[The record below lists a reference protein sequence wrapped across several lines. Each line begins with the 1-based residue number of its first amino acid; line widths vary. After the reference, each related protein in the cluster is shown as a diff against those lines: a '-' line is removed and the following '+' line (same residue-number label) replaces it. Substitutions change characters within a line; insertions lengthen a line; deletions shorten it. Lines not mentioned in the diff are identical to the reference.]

1 MMQFLLDDIIFDSPK
16 GWEDI
21 ETTIKRD
28 FQYNAVLANQDTEVD
43 FTGEAYDYLYTKLRT
58 DGFCTR
64 IKFEVRYSTD
74 GLTYATLLRGN
85 LFLSDIQFNERTCTA
100 TVKIEDN
107 SYYAMIN
114 NNKGIKTPLDSG
126 RSKNGV
132 NIQTPPVYQVDFQ
145 NIVALTIARA
155 NVNCYRVYDAFEYLI
170 KFMSDGR
177 LQFASDYLQ
186 TTAFTDP
193 LEGALSGFGWKGLCI
208 TTGINIRVGTTI
220 NDFSLSQFSFDDL
233 WKEINRRIPLVLI
246 VENPYSENPTI
257 RIEDINYQYTNATV
271 FTASDVY
278 EIISKVDT
286 KSIYAKVNVG
296 SKVVDNQGLF
306 PEQIHFFGF
315 GPEEYIVQGECNIDT
330 ALELGTDWAT
340 SSNVIAQSLNG
351 VQDYDTNLFLIET
364 EYFSPT
370 SGETWNF
377 NNLGMIGPPVYY
389 YFNTNLTNSYILSR
403 YRGGIPGDLSQY
415 TGVKGDGEFL
425 ANEPTAYPM
434 NIPFFTAMN
443 FTNVIFNNG
452 GYYNGV
458 DRFTAPIA
466 GVYTFNIKSTVTSAG
481 YTSALQN
488 LNFNIRAFIYDV
500 GGTVQSN
507 NIFGSN
513 KTQNQAN
520 PIRSY
525 NDTESLILNDGWY
538 VKFFW
543 FASASIPAI
552 TAQIEANSSIE
563 CLDNS
568 IGGGIFVTVDNTD
581 IPIYLYEMEYPM
593 CQDDFDIIMA
603 NTVGTVQFNMSGQ
616 PYRRGWISEL
626 TYNHTRGVA
635 TIKLISKNN
644 GN

>member
-1 MMQFLLDDIIFDSPK
+1 MIQFLLDNVVYESPK
-16 GWEDI
+16 EWDEI
-21 ETTIKRD
+21 ETSIKRD
-28 FQYNAVLANQDTEVD
+28 LQYNSVLANQDTSVE
-43 FTGEAYDYLYTKLRT
+43 FTGDAYDFLHSKLQT

-64 IKFEVRYSTD
+64 VKFEMRSSVD
-74 GLTYATLLRGN
+74 GLTYRNLLRGN
-85 LFLSDIQFNERTCTA
+85 LFLSDIEFNERTCTA

-107 SYYAMIN
+107 SFYAMIN
-114 NNKGIKTPLDSG
+114 NNKSISTALDSG

-132 NIQTPPVYQVDFQ
+132 TIQTPPIYQVDFQ
-145 NIVALTIARA
+145 NIATLAIAQA

-186 TTAFTDP
+186 TTSFTDP

-220 NDFSLSQFSFDDL
+220 NDFSQSLFSFDDL
-233 WKEINRRIPLVLI
+233 WNEVNRRIPLVLI

-257 RIEDINYQYTNATV
+257 RIENIDYQYTNATV

-278 EIISKVDT
+278 EVISKVDT

-296 SKVVDNQGLF
+296 SSVVDNQGLF

-340 SSNVIAQSLNG
+340 SSNVIAQCLNG
-351 VQDYDTNLFLIET
+351 AQDYDSNLFLIET
-364 EYFSPT
+364 EYFT
-370 SGETWNF
+370 STTGETWNF
-377 NNLGMIGPPVYY
+377 NNLGIIGPPVYY

-403 YRGGIPGDLSQY
+403 YRGGVPGNLVQF
-415 TGVKGDGEFL
+415 TGVKGDGEFQ
-425 ANEPTAYPM
+425 ATEPTAYAVGVLTVM
-434 NIPFFTAMN
+434 D

-452 GYYNGV
+452 GYFNGV
-458 DRFTAPIA
+458 DRFTAPIS
-466 GVYTFNIKSTVTSAG
+466 GVFTFNIGLTVTSTG
-481 YTSALQN
+481 YTTPTQGCSVG
-488 LNFNIRAFIYDV
+488 IYAFIYDA
-500 GGTVQSN
+500 GGTLQSN
-507 NIFGSN
+507 NQFGNLITMS
-513 KTQNQAN
+513 QASPNQ
-520 PIRSY
+520 SY
-525 NDTESLILNDGWY
+525 NHTESLILNDGWY
-538 VKFFW
+538 VIFNAQKT
-543 FASASIPAI
+543 ASIPGI
-552 TAQIEANSSIE
+552 TAQIEPNSSLE

-568 IGGGIFVTVDNTD
+568 IGGGIFVTVDNAD

-593 CQDDFDIIMA
+593 CQNDFDIIMA
-603 NTVGTVQFNMSGQ
+603 NTVGTVQFNMNGQ
-616 PYRRGWISEL
+616 PFRRGWISEL
-626 TYNHTRGVA
+626 TFNHNRGVA

>member
-1 MMQFLLDDIIFDSPK
+1 MMQFLLDDIVFDSPK

-43 FTGEAYDYLYTKLRT
+43 FTGEGYDYLYTKLRT

-64 IKFEVRYSTD
+64 IKFEVRISAD
-74 GLTYATLLRGN
+74 GITYRTLLRGN
-85 LFLSDIQFNERTCTA
+85 LFMSDIQFNERTCTA

-114 NNKGIKTPLDSG
+114 NNKSISTTLDSG

-132 NIQTPPVYQVDFQ
+132 VIATPPVYEVDFLD
-145 NIVALTIARA
+145 ILTLGVART
-155 NVNCYRVYDAFEYLI
+155 VNCYRVYDAFEYLI

-177 LQFASDYLQ
+177 LQFTSDYLQ
-186 TTAFTDP
+186 TTAFTDEM
-193 LEGALSGFGWKGLCI
+193 EGSLLGYGWKGLAL
-208 TTGINIRVGTTI
+208 TTGINIRNGNAT
-220 NDFSLSQFSFDDL
+220 NDYTQSQFSFDDL
-233 WKEINRRIPLVLI
+233 WNEVNRRIPLVLI
-246 VENPYSENPTI
+246 VENPYGEYPTI
-257 RIEDINYQYTNATV
+257 RIENRDYQYTNDNI
-271 FTASDVY
+271 FTATDVY
-278 EIISKVDT
+278 EVISKVDT
-286 KSIYAKVNVG
+286 KNIYAKVNVG
-296 SKVVDNQGLF
+296 SSVVTDQGLF

-340 SSNVIAQSLNG
+340 SSNVICQQLNG
-351 VQDYDTNLFLIET
+351 FQDYDSNLFLVET
-364 EYFSPT
+364 EYITAT
-370 SGETWNF
+370 SGITWNY
-377 NNLGMIGPPVYY
+377 NNLGLITPPVPY
-389 YFNTNLTNSYILSR
+389 YFNTNLANNYILSR
-403 YRGGIPGDLSQY
+403 YRGGIPGDLVKY
-415 TGVKGDGEFL
+415 TGPKGDGEFQ
-425 ANEPTAYPM
+425 ATEQTAYAM

-481 YTSALQN
+481 YTSALQS
-488 LNFNIRAFIYDV
+488 LTFTIRAFIYDAS
-500 GGTVQSN
+500 GTVQSN
-507 NIFGSN
+507 GIFGSN

-543 FASASIPAI
+543 FATASIPAI
-552 TAQIEANSSIE
+552 TAQVQAGSSLE
-563 CLDNS
+563 CVDNS
-568 IGGGIFVTVDNTD
+568 IGGGIFVTVDNAD
-581 IPIYLYEMEYPM
+581 IPLYLYEMEYPM
-593 CQDDFDIIMA
+593 CQHDFDIIMA
-603 NTVGTVQFNMSGQ
+603 NTVGTVQFNMNGQ

-626 TYNHTRGVA
+626 TYNHTRGMA

>member
-21 ETTIKRD
+21 ETSIKRD
-28 FQYNAVLANQDTEVD
+28 FQYNSVLANQDTEVD

-64 IKFEVRYSTD
+64 VKFEVRYSID
-74 GLTYATLLRGN
+74 GLIYSTLLRGN

-114 NNKGIKTPLDSG
+114 NNKSISTALDSG

-132 NIQTPPVYQVDFQ
+132 SIPVPLVYQVDFQ
-145 NIVALTIARA
+145 NIITLGIARA
-155 NVNCYRVYDAFEYLI
+155 DVNCYRVYDAFEYLI
-170 KFMSDGR
+170 RFMSDGR

-193 LEGALSGFGWKGLCI
+193 LEGSLLGFGWKGLCI
-208 TTGINIRVGTTI
+208 TTGINIRVGTTV
-220 NDFSLSQFSFDDL
+220 NDFSQSLFSFDDL
-233 WKEINRRIPLVLI
+233 WNEINRRIPLVLI
-246 VENPYSENPTI
+246 VENPYNENPTI
-257 RIEDINYQYTNATV
+257 RIENRDYQYTDANI

-278 EIISKVDT
+278 EVISKVDT

-296 SKVVDNQGLF
+296 SSVVDNQGLF

-330 ALELGTDWAT
+330 ALELGTDWVT

-351 VQDYDTNLFLIET
+351 VQDYDSNLFLIET
-364 EYFSPT
+364 EYFT
-370 SGETWNF
+370 ATTGETWNF
-377 NNLGMIGPPVYY
+377 NNLGITSPPVYY

-403 YRGGIPGDLSQY
+403 YRGGIPGDLAQY
-415 TGVKGDGEFL
+415 TGVKGDGEFF
-425 ANEPTAYPM
+425 ANELTSYNVGVLTPM
-434 NIPFFTAMN
+434 T
-443 FTNVIFNNG
+443 FTNVVFNNAG
-452 GYYNGV
+452 FWDGNDKY
-458 DRFTAPIA
+458 TTPLA
-466 GVYTFNIKSTVTSAG
+466 GVFTFNITLTATSTG
-481 YTSALQN
+481 YTTPTQSCAVAIN
-488 LNFNIRAFIYDV
+488 AFIYDA

-507 NIFGSN
+507 SQFGNLITMNQSN
-513 KTQNQAN
+513 PSQG
-520 PIRSY
+520 Y
-525 NDTESLILNDGWY
+525 NFTGTLILNDGWY
-538 VKFFW
+538 VRFF
-543 FASASIPAI
+543 ATKTASIPGI
-552 TAQIEANSSIE
+552 TATIQTNSSIE

-593 CQDDFDIIMA
+593 CQDDFNTIMA

>member
-1 MMQFLLDDIIFDSPK
+1 MQFLLDDIIFDAPK

-28 FQYNAVLANQDTEVD
+28 FQYNSVLANQDTEVD
-43 FTGEAYDYLYTKLRT
+43 FTGEAYDYLYTKLNT

-64 IKFEVRYSTD
+64 IKFEVRYSTN
-74 GLTYATLLRGN
+74 GLTYSTLLRGN

-114 NNKGIKTPLDSG
+114 NNKGISTALDSG

-132 NIQTPPVYQVDFQ
+132 AITVPPVYQVDFQ
-145 NIVALTIARA
+145 NIVTLGIAQA

-193 LEGALSGFGWKGLCI
+193 LEGSLLGFGWKGLCI
-208 TTGINIRVGTTI
+208 TTGINIRVGNAV
-220 NDFSLSQFSFDDL
+220 NDFSQSQFSFDDL
-233 WKEINRRIPLVLI
+233 FNEINKRIPLVLI
-246 VENPYSENPTI
+246 VENPYGEFPTI
-257 RIEDINYQYTNATV
+257 RIENRDYQYTNANI
-271 FTASDVY
+271 FTATDVY
-278 EIISKVDT
+278 EVISKVDT

-296 SKVVDNQGLF
+296 SSVVDNQGLF

-351 VQDYDTNLFLIET
+351 LQDYDANLFLIET
-364 EYFSPT
+364 EYFT
-370 SGETWNF
+370 STTGETWNF
-377 NNLGMIGPPVYY
+377 NNLGIIGPPVYY
-389 YFNTNLTNSYILSR
+389 YYNTNLTNSYILSR
-403 YRGGIPGDLSQY
+403 YRGGIPGDLAQY
-415 TGVKGDGEFL
+415 TGVKGDGEFQ
-425 ANEPTAYPM
+425 ATEPTSY
-434 NIPFFTAMN
+434 NIGVLTAMS
-443 FTNVIFNNG
+443 FTNVVFNNAG
-452 GYYNGV
+452 FWDGNDKY
-458 DRFTAPIA
+458 TTPLA
-466 GVYTFNIKSTVTSAG
+466 GVFTFNIALNATSTG
-481 YTSALQN
+481 YTTPTQSCT
-488 LNFNIRAFIYDV
+488 IGIYAFIYDA
-500 GGTVQSN
+500 GGIVQSN
-507 NIFGSN
+507 EQFGNLITMIQSN
-513 KTQNQAN
+513 PSQA
-520 PIRSY
+520 Y
-525 NDTESLILNDGWY
+525 NFTGTLILNDGWSVRFY
-538 VKFFW
+538 AQKT
-543 FASASIPAI
+543 ASIPGI
-552 TAQIEANSSIE
+552 TGTFQPNSSIE

-626 TYNHTRGVA
+626 TFNHNRGVA

>member
-43 FTGEAYDYLYTKLRT
+43 FTGEAYNYLYTKLRT

-74 GLTYATLLRGN
+74 GLTYSTLLRGN

-114 NNKGIKTPLDSG
+114 NNKSIKTALISG

-132 NIQTPPVYQVDFQ
+132 AITVPPVYQVDFL
-145 NIVALTIARA
+145 NILTLGVAQA

-177 LQFASDYLQ
+177 LNFASDYLQ

-193 LEGALSGFGWKGLCI
+193 LEGALSGYGWKGLCI
-208 TTGINIRVGTTI
+208 TTGINIRVGTTV
-220 NDFSLSQFSFDDL
+220 NDFSLSEFSFDDL
-233 WKEINRRIPLVLI
+233 WKEVNRRIPLVLI
-246 VENPYSENPTI
+246 VENPYGEFPTI
-257 RIEDINYQYTNATV
+257 RIENIDYQFTDATI
-271 FTASDVY
+271 FTATDVY
-278 EIISKVDT
+278 EVISKVDT
-286 KSIYAKVNVG
+286 KSIFAKVNVG

-315 GPEEYIVQGECNIDT
+315 GPETYIVQGECNIDS

-351 VQDYDTNLFLIET
+351 YQDYDTNLFLIET
-364 EYFSPT
+364 EYLTST
-370 SGETWNF
+370 SGITWNF
-377 NNLGMIGPPVYY
+377 NNLGLITSVVYY
-389 YFNTNLTNSYILSR
+389 YNTNLTNSYILSR
-403 YRGGIPGDLSQY
+403 YRGGLPGDLAQY
-415 TGVKGDGEFL
+415 TGVKGDGEFF
-425 ANEPTAYPM
+425 ANELTSYNVGVLTPM
-434 NIPFFTAMN
+434 T
-443 FTNVIFNNG
+443 FTNVVFNNAG
-452 GYYNGV
+452 FWDGNDKY
-458 DRFTAPIA
+458 TTPLA
-466 GVYTFNIKSTVTSAG
+466 GVFTFNLRGTVISTGFTTPTQSCTVT
-481 YTSALQN
+481 L
-488 LNFNIRAFIYDV
+488 RAFIYDA
-500 GGTVQSN
+500 GGTIQSN
-507 NIFGSN
+507 ALIGYLSTASQSDPSDSFNIT
-513 KTQNQAN
+513 TQ
-520 PIRSY
+520 
-525 NDTESLILNDGWY
+525 LILNDGWY
-538 VKFFW
+538 VRFF
-543 FASASIPAI
+543 ATKTASIPGI
-552 TAQIEANSSIE
+552 TATIQTNSSIE

>member
-1 MMQFLLDDIIFDSPK
+1 MQFLLDNIEFTSPK
-16 GWEDI
+16 GWDEI
-21 ETTIKRD
+21 ETSIKRD
-28 FQYNAVLANQDTEVD
+28 FQYNSVLANQDTEVD
-43 FTGEAYDYLYTKLRT
+43 FTGDAYEYLHNKLQT

-64 IKFEVRYSTD
+64 IRFEIRNSID
-74 GLTYATLLRGN
+74 GITYNTLLRGN
-85 LFLSDIQFNERTCTA
+85 LFLSDVQFNERTCTA

-107 SYYAMIN
+107 SFYAMIN
-114 NNKGIKTPLDSG
+114 NNKSLSTALISG

-132 NIQTPPVYQVDFQ
+132 SIPVPPVYQVDFQ
-145 NIVALTIARA
+145 DIVTLAIAQA

-170 KFMSDGR
+170 RFMSDGR

-186 TTAFTDP
+186 TTSFTDP

-208 TTGINIRVGTTI
+208 TTGINIRVGTTV
-220 NDFSLSQFSFDDL
+220 NDFSQSLFSFDDL
-233 WKEINRRIPLVLI
+233 FNEINRRIPLVLI
-246 VENPYSENPTI
+246 VENPYSETPTI
-257 RIEDINYQYTNATV
+257 RIENIDYQFTNANI

-278 EIISKVDT
+278 EVISKVDT

-296 SKVVDNQGLF
+296 SSVVDNQGLF

-351 VQDYDTNLFLIET
+351 AQDYDSNLFLIET
-364 EYFSPT
+364 EYFT
-370 SGETWNF
+370 STTGETWNF
-377 NNLGMIGPPVYY
+377 NNLGITSPPVYY
-389 YFNTNLTNSYILSR
+389 YYNTNLTNSYILSR
-403 YRGGIPGDLSQY
+403 YRGGIPGDLAQF

-425 ANEPTAYPM
+425 ATEPTSY
-434 NIPFFTAMN
+434 NVGVLTAMS
-443 FTNVIFNNG
+443 FTNVVFNNG
-452 GYYNGV
+452 GFWDGNDEY
-458 DRFTAPIA
+458 TTPLA
-466 GVYTFNIKSTVTSAG
+466 GVFTFNLIGSVTSTG
-481 YTSALQN
+481 FTTPLQSCTVG
-488 LNFNIRAFIYDV
+488 LYAFIYDA
-500 GGTVQSN
+500 GATVQSN
-507 NIFGSN
+507 ALIGYLTTASQSNPTTSFNIT
-513 KTQNQAN
+513 TQ
-520 PIRSY
+520 
-525 NDTESLILNDGWY
+525 LILNDGWS
-538 VKFFW
+538 VRFF
-543 FASASIPAI
+543 AQKTASIPGI
-552 TAQIEANSSIE
+552 TATIQTNSSIE

-616 PYRRGWISEL
+616 PLRRGWISEL
-626 TYNHTRGVA
+626 TFNHTRGVA

>member
-1 MMQFLLDDIIFDSPK
+1 MMQFLLDDIIFDAPK

-28 FQYNAVLANQDTEVD
+28 FQYNSVLANQDTEVD
-43 FTGEAYDYLYTKLRT
+43 FSGEAYDYLYTKLNT

-74 GLTYATLLRGN
+74 GITYRTLLRGN

-114 NNKGIKTPLDSG
+114 NNKGISTALDSG

-132 NIQTPPVYQVDFQ
+132 AITVPPVYQVDFQ
-145 NIVALTIARA
+145 NIITLAIAQP

-177 LQFASDYLQ
+177 LNFASDYLQ

-193 LEGALSGFGWKGLCI
+193 LEGSLLGFGWKGLCI
-208 TTGINIRVGTTI
+208 TTGINIRVGSAI
-220 NDFSLSQFSFDDL
+220 NDFSQSQFSFDDL
-233 WKEINRRIPLVLI
+233 FNEINRRIPLVLI
-246 VENPYSENPTI
+246 VENPYGEFPTI
-257 RIEDINYQYTNATV
+257 RIENRDYQYTNSTI
-271 FTASDVY
+271 FTATDVY
-278 EIISKVDT
+278 EVISKVDT

-296 SKVVDNQGLF
+296 SSVVDNQGLF

-330 ALELGTDWAT
+330 ALELGTDWVT

-351 VQDYDTNLFLIET
+351 LQDYDSNLFLIET
-364 EYFSPT
+364 EYFT
-370 SGETWNF
+370 STTGETWNF

-403 YRGGIPGDLSQY
+403 YRGGIPGDLAQY

-425 ANEPTAYPM
+425 ANELTSYNVGVLTPM
-434 NIPFFTAMN
+434 T
-443 FTNVIFNNG
+443 FTNVIFNNALFWDG
-452 GYYNGV
+452 NDKY
-458 DRFTAPIA
+458 TTPLA
-466 GVYTFNIKSTVTSAG
+466 GVFNFNLKGTVTSTG
-481 YTSALQN
+481 FTTPTQSCTVGL
-488 LNFNIRAFIYDV
+488 FAFIYDASN
-500 GGTVQSN
+500 TIQSN
-507 NIFGSN
+507 NLIGYLTTASQSDPTTTFDI
-513 KTQNQAN
+513 T
-520 PIRSY
+520 
-525 NDTESLILNDGWY
+525 TSLILNDDWY
-538 VKFFW
+538 VRFF
-543 FASASIPAI
+543 AVKTASIPGI
-552 TAQIEANSSIE
+552 TATIQPNSSIE

-593 CQDDFDIIMA
+593 CQDDFDNIMA

-626 TYNHTRGVA
+626 TYNHNRGVA

>member
-1 MMQFLLDDIIFDSPK
+1 MQFLLDDIIFDSPK

-28 FQYNAVLANQDTEVD
+28 FQYNSVLANQDTEVD
-43 FTGEAYDYLYTKLRT
+43 FTGEAYNYLYTKLRT

-74 GLTYATLLRGN
+74 GLTYSTLLRGN

-114 NNKGIKTPLDSG
+114 NNKSISTALDSG

-132 NIQTPPVYQVDFQ
+132 AISVPPVYQVDFQ
-145 NIVALTIARA
+145 NIVSLIPIAQA
-155 NVNCYRVYDAFEYLI
+155 DVNCYRVYDAFEYLI
-170 KFMSDGR
+170 NFMSDGR

-208 TTGINIRVGTTI
+208 TTGINIRVGSAV
-220 NDFSLSQFSFDDL
+220 NDFSQSQFSFDDL
-233 WKEINRRIPLVLI
+233 WNEINRRIPLVLI
-246 VENPYSENPTI
+246 VENPYGEFPTI
-257 RIEDINYQYTNATV
+257 RIENRDYQYTNANI
-271 FTASDVY
+271 FTATDVY
-278 EIISKVDT
+278 EVISKVDT

-296 SKVVDNQGLF
+296 SSVTDNQGLF

-330 ALELGTDWAT
+330 TLELGTDWVT

-351 VQDYDTNLFLIET
+351 LQDYDANLFLIET
-364 EYFSPT
+364 EYFT
-370 SGETWNF
+370 ATTGETWNF
-377 NNLGMIGPPVYY
+377 NNLGIIGPPVYY
-389 YFNTNLTNSYILSR
+389 YYNTNLTNSYILSR
-403 YRGGIPGDLSQY
+403 YRGGLPGDLAQY
-415 TGVKGDGEFL
+415 TGVKGDGEFQ
-425 ANEPTAYPM
+425 ATEPTSYAIGVLTPM
-434 NIPFFTAMN
+434 T
-443 FTNVIFNNG
+443 FTNVVFNNG
-452 GYYNGV
+452 LFWDAV
-458 DRFTAPIA
+458 DKYTTPLA
-466 GVYTFNIKSTVTSAG
+466 GVFTFNIALNATSTG
-481 YTSALQN
+481 YTTALQSCT
-488 LNFNIRAFIYDV
+488 IGIYAFIYDV
-500 GGTVQSN
+500 GGTIQSN
-507 NIFGSN
+507 EQFGNLITMSQSN
-513 KTQNQAN
+513 PSQG
-520 PIRSY
+520 Y
-525 NDTESLILNDGWY
+525 NFTGTLILNDGWY
-538 VKFFW
+538 VRFF
-543 FASASIPAI
+543 AQKTASIPGI
-552 TAQIEANSSIE
+552 TASFQPNSLIE